1 MRRLFCCGIVGAVRC
16 LIVVGFALLVRELR
30 KGSAMFGALSDVA
43 SEVDALRA
51 EIGGL
56 QWSLAR
62 ARGEGDNY
70 FHGVDAHT
78 GMRNVPFL
86 ALSLPIGSLVDV
98 TGEDGRVIRFV
109 RVYGMFAD
117 EGWLEVGADDGIRSD
132 KYVCAVARM
141 GKHAVVRRPG
151 LVDKGV
157 DDGEEEPSFACVNGY
172 TGEET
177 SYRVSDLPVGTVI
190 LVEDENV
197 GDVVFARSGAVD
209 EGWWRTV
216 ICLGDECRCG
226 APSVDDLMP
235 GASGR
240 LPVVYAGLG

>member
-1 MRRLFCCGIVGAVRC
+1 
-16 LIVVGFALLVRELR
+16 
-30 KGSAMFGALSDVA
+30 MFGALSDVA
-43 SEVDALRA
+43 SEVAALRA
-51 EIGGL
+51 EIAGL
-56 QWSLAR
+56 QWSLAH

-78 GMRNVPFL
+78 GMYNVPFL

-98 TGEDGRVIRFV
+98 TGECGRVTRFV

-132 KYVCAVARM
+132 GYVCEAARM
-141 GKHAVVRRPG
+141 GKHVVVRRPG
-151 LVDKGV
+151 LADKRV
-157 DDGEEEPSFACVNGY
+157 EGEGELSFACVNGY
-172 TGEET
+172 TGQET

-197 GDVVFARSGAVD
+197 GDVVFACLGAVD

-216 ICLGDECRCG
+216 VCLGDECRCG
-226 APSVDDLMP
+226 APSVDDLVP

-240 LPVVYAGLG
+240 LPVVYPGLG

>member
-1 MRRLFCCGIVGAVRC
+1 
-16 LIVVGFALLVRELR
+16 
-30 KGSAMFGALSDVA
+30 MFGVLSDVA

-51 EIGGL
+51 EIAGL

-78 GMRNVPFL
+78 GMYNVPFL

-98 TGEDGRVIRFV
+98 TGEDGRVTRFV

-117 EGWLEVGADDGIRSD
+117 KGWLEVGADDGIRSD
-132 KYVCAVARM
+132 KYVCTVAHDGERV
-141 GKHAVVRRPG
+141 VVRRPG

-177 SYRVSDLPVGTVI
+177 SYRVSDLPVGTVV

-197 GDVVFARSGAVD
+197 GDVVYARSDVVD

-216 ICLGDECRCG
+216 VCLGDESRCG

-235 GASGR
+235 GGEWSSPGSVCGVGVS
-240 LPVVYAGLG
+240 LHVL